1 MINSNDNKYKNKMVL
16 LCVAAASCVLL
27 CFLVVIYKSED
38 KKPKKVPVMSELSNA
53 EADEQDLALDEV
65 EYGKKNIT
73 SEDLD
78 FWDMNIGSYSP
89 SVKRNTDSD
98 ETLGENN
105 ENDELNKGNTI
116 KDPKKK
122 EKNKDEDVSEK
133 TMNTDSKDSDDEKE
147 KDNSKNKLKVALED
161 GSFEEYEIDKD
172 ILKNEYD
179 FEKYLSNT
187 EKGYFYSDGN
197 AKVGIDISKHQGI
210 VDFQKV
216 KDSGIDFAM
225 IRVGS
230 RGISTGEITLDDK
243 FVEFATNANSVSLP
257 IGAYFYSMA
266 TNDVEAVEE
275 ANFAVA
281 ACVNY
286 GITYPIAIDMEIVAN
301 DSYRSKNLSNKERT
315 TIAKTFCDTV
325 KAFGF
330 KPMIYAR
337 YDYLLSKLDLKELE
351 GIDIWLCDVVT
362 EGGSRYTQENKDV
375 YYTDYPYWFN
385 MWQYSHSGRVDGINS
400 DVDLNI
406 CFKNYE

>member
-78 FWDMNIGSYSP
+78 FWDMNVGSYSP
-89 SVKRNTDSD
+89 SVKRNTNND
-98 ETLGENN
+98 ESLDESN
-105 ENDELNKGNTI
+105 ENDGVNKENSI

-122 EKNKDEDVSEK
+122 DKNKDEDVSEK

-315 TIAKTFCDTV
+315 TIAKIFCDTV